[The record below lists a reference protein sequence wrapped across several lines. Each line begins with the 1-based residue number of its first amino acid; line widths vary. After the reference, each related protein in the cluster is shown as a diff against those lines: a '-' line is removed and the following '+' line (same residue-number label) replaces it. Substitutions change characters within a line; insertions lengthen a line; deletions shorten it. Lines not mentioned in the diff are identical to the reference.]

1 MPCFDRKCFVR
12 LGTDKLIFRVQD
24 EQADMIQ
31 RAARLHLQ
39 KLDMHGMGDSVLL
52 IATCEE
58 IGSGTHFLRP
68 RRLHGF

>member
-1 MPCFDRKCFVR
+1 MPRFDRQRFVR
-12 LGTDKLIFRVQD
+12 FGADELIFRVQD
-24 EQADMIQ
+24 EQTDMIQ

-52 IATCEE
+52 IAACEE
-58 IGSGTHFLRP
+58 IASSPHFLCP